1 MGSALPSKT
10 RTGPRLVLQPASR
23 RAARHTST
31 SALRRFFAIA
41 DAWELSPL
49 QQCRLLKIPSPQVL
63 ERYRLGQAPRLSATQ
78 QERAALIANIQYSL
92 TADASLKDR
101 AWAWVHAPREAPPFE
116 GDSPLSFML
125 ENGLPAPRE
134 APRRR
139 PPLCAQRSPG
149 RLGYTRELFRC
160 ECGGIGRRARLRT
173 WWGNPCEFESRLSHQ
188 RVGRHCPQQSEVTRI
203 DMQVSVESISK
214 LERRMQVQV
223 PAERVTKEIAARLQK
238 LSRTAR
244 LNGFRPGKA
253 PIKVIRQQFG
263 QQVHREV
270 IGELLQSSFAEAV
283 TEKQLS
289 PAGNPR
295 IEPQS
300 MDEGQ
305 DLKYV
310 ATFEVFPEVA
320 LQPLDSLELEK
331 ITAEVTESDID
342 AMIERLRKQQMK
354 YSPVTRAAAAGDKA
368 TIDFEGA
375 IDGVP
380 FAGGKGENIAIV
392 LGEGRM
398 LPELEQGLVGASLSE
413 KRDVAVN
420 FPADYRATELA
431 GKQAIF
437 ATQVKSVE
445 EPVLPEVDEEFC
457 KA

>member
-1 MGSALPSKT
+1 
-10 RTGPRLVLQPASR
+10 
-23 RAARHTST
+23 
-31 SALRRFFAIA
+31 
-41 DAWELSPL
+41 
-49 QQCRLLKIPSPQVL
+49 
-63 ERYRLGQAPRLSATQ
+63 
-78 QERAALIANIQYSL
+78 
-92 TADASLKDR
+92 
-101 AWAWVHAPREAPPFE
+101 
-116 GDSPLSFML
+116 
-125 ENGLPAPRE
+125 
-134 APRRR
+134 
-139 PPLCAQRSPG
+139 
-149 RLGYTRELFRC
+149 
-160 ECGGIGRRARLRT
+160 
-173 WWGNPCEFESRLSHQ
+173 
-188 RVGRHCPQQSEVTRI
+188 
-203 DMQVSVESISK
+203 MQVSVESISK

-300 MDEGQ
+300 VDEGQ

-320 LQPLDSLELEK
+320 LQPMESLELDRV
-331 ITAEVTESDID
+331 TAEATESDID

-354 YSPVTRAAAAGDKA
+354 YSPVTRAAASGDKI
-368 TIDFEGA
+368 TIDFLGK
-375 IDGVP
+375 IDGTE

-398 LPELEQGLVGASLSE
+398 LPQLEEGLIGAMPGDH
-413 KRDVAVN
+413 RDIEVN

-431 GKQAIF
+431 GKAAIF
-437 ATQVKSVE
+437 STQIKTVE
-445 EPVLPEVDEEFC
+445 EPTLPELDEEFC
-457 KA
+457 KSFGVSEGGIPKLREDVAANMRRELEQNLRNRNKTTVMEKLYRANPLDVPNALLESQIRDMQIEAMRRAGAKDVSQAPPREPLIEPARRRVALGLIFNDVIRRENLVLDPKRSNARLDEMVGAYGDAAAMKRAYLQNADAMRQVENLALEDQVIDWILEHAKVRETVSSFKELMNFEG